1 MKRFKSRKPK
11 KRKKL
16 WLIIFAFFFVFSY
29 VFMIQYLS
37 KNKLKNNVLYI
48 INSDLPFTFKFDVN
62 FKLYSCK

>member
-37 KNKLKNNVLYI
+37 KNKLNNPNVIIKKNKI
-48 INSDLPFTFKFDVN
+48 FINK
-62 FKLYSCK
+62 K